1 MLTLVALIFI
11 IGYALIIG
19 EHPFRI
25 NKAAPALLT
34 GMLIWSILTIFSA
47 DIHITNESFKEHSF
61 DIGNIVFFL
70 LGAMVVVELMD
81 SHDSFGLITSA
92 IKTKNAMTLMVII
105 SFVTF
110 FLSAAL
116 DNMTTAIVM
125 VAVLKK
131 LIHDNRTLFMQM
143 SGIVIIASNA
153 GGAWSPIGDVTT
165 IMLWIGGQVT
175 SEGVISELFLPS
187 LACLTVSVAFMLP
200 GVKGQ
205 MIQHIDRKEMKG
217 HGTILSISEKV
228 MVLSLGLLTLLGVP
242 IFKNATHLPPFVGIF
257 LGLGIMWVV
266 TEIIHLRHQNYEERK
281 HLVVSNILKKIDVS
295 SALFFLG
302 ILFSVAGLQE
312 AGLLDNAAQFLT
324 ANLKGEFIIN
334 GAIGILSAIVDNVPL
349 VAAVQGMYPLDVYH
363 VDSTFW
369 NALAYAAGTGGSML
383 IIGSAAGV
391 AVMGIAKIDFMWYL
405 KRITLPASAGY
416 LAGFFVYYLM
426 S

>member
-1 MLTLVALIFI
+1 MTFAITLIFL
-11 IGYALIIG
+11 IGYVAIIG

-25 NKAAPALLT
+25 NKAAPALLA
-34 GMLIWSILTIFSA
+34 GMLIWSILAIISE
-47 DIHITNESFKEHSF
+47 DVHITNESFKEHAF

-92 IKTKNAMTLMVII
+92 IKTKNASTLLIII
-105 SFVTF
+105 SVVTF
-110 FLSAAL
+110 FLSPVL

-131 LIHDNRTLFMQM
+131 LIHDNRTLFMKM
-143 SGIVIIASNA
+143 AGIVIIASNA

-175 SEGVISELFLPS
+175 SKGVISELFLPS
-187 LACLTVSVAFMLP
+187 FACLMVSVAFMLP
-200 GVKGQ
+200 SVKEQTIGNGD
-205 MIQHIDRKEMKG
+205 HKEMED
-217 HGTILSISEKV
+217 HGTSLSLFEKV
-228 MVLSLGLLTLLGVP
+228 IVLSLGLLTLLGVP
-242 IFKNATHLPPFVGIF
+242 VFKSATHLPPFVGIF

-266 TEIIHLRHQNYEERK
+266 TEIIHSRHPNYKERT
-281 HLVVSNILKKIDVS
+281 HLVVSSVLRKIDVS
-295 SALFFLG
+295 STLFFLG

-312 AGLLDNAAQFLT
+312 AGILDRAAKLLT
-324 ANLKGEFIIN
+324 ATLKEEFIIN

-349 VAAVQGMYPLDVYH
+349 VAAVQGMYSLEVYN

>member
-1 MLTLVALIFI
+1 MTFAITLIFL
-11 IGYALIIG
+11 IGYVAIIG

-25 NKAAPALLT
+25 NKAAPALLA
-34 GMLIWSILTIFSA
+34 GMLIWSILAIISE
-47 DIHITNESFKEHSF
+47 DVHITNESFKEHAF

-92 IKTKNAMTLMVII
+92 IKTKNASTLLIII
-105 SFVTF
+105 SVVAF
-110 FLSAAL
+110 FLSAVL
-116 DNMTTAIVM
+116 DNLTTAIVM

-131 LIHDNRTLFMQM
+131 LIHDNRTLFMKM
-143 SGIVIIASNA
+143 AGIVIIASNA

-187 LACLTVSVAFMLP
+187 FVCLMVSVAFMLP
-200 GVKGQ
+200 SVKGQ
-205 MIQHIDRKEMKG
+205 TIGNGDHKEVKD
-217 HGTILSISEKV
+217 HGTNLSLFEKV
-228 MVLSLGLLTLLGVP
+228 IVLSLGLLTLLGVP
-242 IFKNATHLPPFVGIF
+242 VFKSATHLPPFVGIF
-257 LGLGIMWVV
+257 LGLGIMWIV
-266 TEIIHLRHQNYEERK
+266 TEFIHSRHPNYKERT
-281 HLVVSNILKKIDVS
+281 HLVVTSVLRKIDVS
-295 SALFFLG
+295 STLFFLG

-312 AGLLDNAAQFLT
+312 AGILDRAAKFLT
-324 ANLKGEFIIN
+324 ATLKEEFIIN

-349 VAAVQGMYPLDVYH
+349 VAAVQGMYSLEVYN

-416 LAGFFVYYLM
+416 VAGFFVYYLV